1 MKDFLNK
8 YKWHIF
14 SFAAG
19 FIVGGFVT
27 QLGFAGV
34 QTVGQFI
41 TCTADLGAVNAD
53 VVVIVGAFLLGAI
66 IASLIWWYL
75 VRKYDGDLDTKVRET
90 ADKVADGL
98 KDSLQ
103 SWLKDEINK
112 AKDKAS

>member
-34 QTVGQFI
+34 
-41 TCTADLGAVNAD
+41 
-53 VVVIVGAFLLGAI
+53 
-66 IASLIWWYL
+66 
-75 VRKYDGDLDTKVRET
+75 
-90 ADKVADGL
+90 
-98 KDSLQ
+98 
-103 SWLKDEINK
+103 
-112 AKDKAS
+112 